1 MSVHSQPRVLTFY
14 AGSTGIV
21 KGCVVKPGA
30 DGKHVLISAAATS
43 LNIGFAMNAAAAAGD
58 KVEVAL
64 PGGGAK
70 ALVGSATPA
79 FGDLLTADANGAV
92 IVTTTPG
99 DRYIAIAMEA
109 GVVGDLIAVEVVAG
123 LI

>member
-1 MSVHSQPRVLTFY
+1 MSSHANPNALTFK

-30 DGKHVLISAAATS
+30 DNKHVLISAAATS
-43 LNIGFAMNAAAAAGD
+43 KNLGLALGAASAAED

-70 ALVGSATPA
+70 GLLGGTVS
-79 FGDLLTADANGAV
+79 FGDLLTSDASGNCVA
-92 IVTTTPG
+92 TTTPG
-99 DRYIAIAMEA
+99 DRYVAMAMED
-109 GVVGDLIAVEVVAG
+109 GVAGDLISVHVITG